1 MPNAGTP
8 ELLESYLSR
17 VRHNLRGLAP
27 AEVSEILQE
36 LRSHVM
42 DFVAG
47 DMTDARVALA
57 LEKLGDP
64 LEIARLNMS
73 MRVAAQSLDRR
84 SPVGVLKAIV
94 RLARLSMRGAFTLLI
109 SLIGY
114 AFAASWLITALA
126 KPFSPQRVGLWF
138 LPGKSGDLSLSL
150 GSHSG
155 STAGHDL
162 LGWWIVPVGLLV
174 GMAAGYLTYR
184 YDLYAIRRMARLR
197 PGAEALAR

>member
-94 RLARLSMRGAFTLLI
+94 RLARLSMR
-109 SLIGY
+109 
-114 AFAASWLITALA
+114 
-126 KPFSPQRVGLWF
+126 
-138 LPGKSGDLSLSL
+138 
-150 GSHSG
+150 
-155 STAGHDL
+155 
-162 LGWWIVPVGLLV
+162 
-174 GMAAGYLTYR
+174 
-184 YDLYAIRRMARLR
+184 
-197 PGAEALAR
+197 

>member
-1 MPNAGTP
+1 MSNARAS
-8 ELLESYLSR
+8 EQLESYLNR
-17 VRHNLRGLAP
+17 VRENLRGLDP

-47 DMTDARVALA
+47 DMSDARVAVA

-64 LEIARLNMS
+64 QEIARLNMS
-73 MRVAAQSLDRR
+73 MRVAVQSLDRR
-84 SPVGVLKAIV
+84 SPVGVFQAVV
-94 RLARLSMRGAFTLLI
+94 RLARLSVRGAFTLFI
-109 SLIGY
+109 SLLGY

-126 KPFSPQRVGLWF
+126 KPLSPQRVGLWY
-138 LPGKSGDLSLSL
+138 LPGKAGDLSLSL

-155 STAGHDL
+155 SVAGHDL

-174 GMAAGYLTYR
+174 GVAAGYLTYR
-184 YDLYAIRRMARLR
+184 YDLYAIRRIARLR

>member
-1 MPNAGTP
+1 MSNAKAS
-8 ELLESYLSR
+8 EQLESYLDR

-47 DMTDARVALA
+47 DMSDARVAAA

-64 LEIARLNMS
+64 QEIARLNMS
-73 MRVAAQSLDRR
+73 MRVATESLDRR
-84 SPVGVLKAIV
+84 SPVGVFHVVV
-94 RLARLSMRGAFTLLI
+94 RLARLSVRGAFTLFF
-109 SLIGY
+109 SLLGY

-138 LPGKSGDLSLSL
+138 LPGKAGDVSLSL

-155 STAGHDL
+155 SVAGHDL

-174 GMAAGYLTYR
+174 GIAAGYLTYR
-184 YDLYAIRRMARLR
+184 YDLYAIRRMARSR